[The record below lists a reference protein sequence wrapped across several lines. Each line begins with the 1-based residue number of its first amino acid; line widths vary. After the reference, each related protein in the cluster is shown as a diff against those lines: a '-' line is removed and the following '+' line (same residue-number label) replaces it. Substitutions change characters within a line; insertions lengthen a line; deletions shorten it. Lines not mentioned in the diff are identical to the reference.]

1 VNRQSRES
9 FERIA
14 IALLALLFALATALY
29 LREAVHGGPYRTR
42 ALVGAAVG
50 AGPPEVI
57 RFRSP
62 ADRDASA
69 LRIGDRLLRAG
80 DRDLAGA
87 APWTVYAALYAA
99 ADRRGV
105 VTVEVERNGRRETI
119 REALSS
125 DEQMRNAVLG
135 VAFAITA
142 LLVLRRAPG
151 SATARAFAPAALTWA
166 LAQIHFEGSAPAQT
180 YASFA
185 VRAVVGFLWAPL
197 MILAAI
203 QFPEGAWPAGRRLP
217 RWPWLF
223 AVLGF
228 TWTSWF
234 MDTPFPGAFAVHANP
249 AIGGLVIAALLVVAT
264 RNYRLAGPAGRRQMK
279 WVLLGSYV
287 GLVPNLIGAA
297 AGALH
302 PELTGLWFA
311 AQTLLLAIPISILIA
326 VTRSNLLDIDRL
338 ISGTASYTI
347 LLVLFAAAAVRVL
360 PALAEQAS
368 RLAGVEGETA
378 QVVFA
383 IALALVGV
391 RAEPWLRPQLERVFF
406 AERHALQA
414 GIDRLVAETAQ
425 VQEVRALAELVGSRV
440 DEMLRPELCVIYALG
455 TDTFAPIYARRS
467 PVTAHFDARG
477 RLASALSQR
486 VTAIDVER
494 DRAFAARLDVA
505 DRAGISGVGAAV
517 LLPIVRDGTL
527 LAFLALGR
535 KTSGDVYTATDLA
548 LLSVLG
554 SSVSSAIRRFDDEE
568 LLREARKLQ
577 DQLRQFVPASIADQ
591 IVRGADVEA
600 REREVSILFVDIRG
614 YATWTEGRVAEEI
627 FRLVSRYTET
637 VTRAVRDHGGT
648 VVEFNGDGM
657 MAVFGAPEPLPDKE
671 RRALAAARR
680 IVADVGSLGGRV
692 GESPTVGVGLAT
704 GSAYVGPIRSVDRH
718 IWSAIG
724 NTTNLAAR
732 LERLTRELGASI
744 VIDEP
749 TFVAAGRDAVD
760 FERRSDVAIRGLRT
774 PHAVFVQSRG
784 SLAAEAERRGSCD
797 SPPPRSVRSSWSS
810 PPPRTPPGLS
820 ACATSCVDSSLPSA
834 SRSDANASTVA
845 LAAPAGRSLCA
856 S

>member
-1 VNRQSRES
+1 MSGRSRGS
-9 FERIA
+9 YDGVALA
-14 IALLALLFALATALY
+14 ILAGLCALATTLY
-29 LREAVHGGPYRTR
+29 VREALHGGPYRSR
-42 ALVGAAVG
+42 ALVAAG
-50 AGPPEVI
+50 SDRSAPEVI

-62 ADRDASA
+62 ADGDASA
-69 LRIGDRLLRAG
+69 LRLGDRLLRAG
-80 DRDLAGA
+80 NRDLAGA
-87 APWTVYAALYAA
+87 APWTAYAALYAA
-99 ADRRGV
+99 ADRSGAV
-105 VTVEVERNGRRETI
+105 AVEVAREGRTLVV

-125 DEQMRNAVLG
+125 EEQMRNALLG

-142 LLVLRRAPG
+142 LLVLRRAPR
-151 SATARAFAPAALTWA
+151 STTARAFAFAALTWA
-166 LAQIHFEGSAPAQT
+166 LAQIHFEGGHPLQT

-223 AVLGF
+223 AALGF
-228 TWTSWF
+228 TWTSWH
-234 MDTPFPGAFAVHANP
+234 MNWPFPGRYGVHANP
-249 AIGGLVIAALLVVAT
+249 AIGGLVIASLLVVAT

-279 WVLLGSYV
+279 WVMLGCYV
-287 GLVPNLIGAA
+287 GLVPNLLGAVAGAA
-297 AGALH
+297 HPALADW
-302 PELTGLWFA
+302 WFA
-311 AQTLLLAIPISILIA
+311 AQTLLLAIPLSIWIA

-347 LLVLFAAAAVRVL
+347 LLVLLAVAAVTVL
-360 PALAEQAS
+360 PAVAGQAS
-368 RLAGVEGETA
+368 RAAGVDDKTA
-378 QVVFA
+378 QVALVV
-383 IALALVGV
+383 ALALLGV
-391 RAEPWLRPQLERVFF
+391 RVEPRIRPLLERAFF
-406 AERHALQA
+406 AERQALQA

-425 VQEVRALAELVGSRV
+425 IQDIGSLAALVGGRV

-455 TDTFAPIYARRS
+455 SNTFAPIYARRS
-467 PVTAHFDARG
+467 LVTAHFDAAG
-477 RLASALSQR
+477 TLASLLGQR

-494 DRAFAARLDVA
+494 DRALVDRLDAA
-505 DRAGISGVGAAV
+505 DRAGLAGLGAAV
-517 LLPIVRDGTL
+517 LLPIVRDGVL

-535 KTSGDVYTATDLA
+535 KSSRDVYTSTDLA

-554 SSVSSAIRRFDDEE
+554 SSISSTMRRFDDED
-568 LLREARKLQ
+568 LLREARRLQ

-600 REREVSILFVDIRG
+600 RERDVSILFVDIRG
-614 YATWTEGRVAEEI
+614 YATWTEGRAAEEV

-657 MAVFGAPEPLPDKE
+657 MAVFGAPEALADKE

-680 IVADVGSLGGRV
+680 IVADVGNLGGR
-692 GESPTVGVGLAT
+692 GEQGPSVGVGLAT

-732 LERLTRELGASI
+732 LEAMTRELGAPI

-749 TFVAAGRDAVD
+749 TFLAARQDAAD
-760 FERRSDVAIRGLRT
+760 FERRPEVAIRGLRM
-774 PHAVFVQSRG
+774 PHDIFVQSSR
-784 SLAAEAERRGSCD
+784 SLAA
-797 SPPPRSVRSSWSS
+797 
-810 PPPRTPPGLS
+810 
-820 ACATSCVDSSLPSA
+820 
-834 SRSDANASTVA
+834 
-845 LAAPAGRSLCA
+845 
-856 S
+856 